1 MQSSMQ
7 RDKKLSAA
15 KSKPFEIKSNN
26 CCRTKVRDLCVNY
39 CLPPSQALC
48 RRAQLVSYLEQ
59 RAVETNWDVE
69 SLPSRG
75 QDSGWVGGFFPAGIE
90 SSNNS
95 WWSRACQM
103 RWCPM
108 RSQPCNRRHP
118 AQCGAHAVGAWL
130 CLLATSIC
138 RSPCFEGCQCW
149 CEP

>member
-15 KSKPFEIKSNN
+15 KSKPFEIKSSN

-75 QDSGWVGGFFPAGIE
+75 QDSGWVAFFRLAL
-90 SSNNS
+90 
-95 WWSRACQM
+95 RAVTT
-103 RWCPM
+103 
-108 RSQPCNRRHP
+108 
-118 AQCGAHAVGAWL
+118 VGDHVRAK
-130 CLLATSIC
+130 CD
-138 RSPCFEGCQCW
+138 GVQ
-149 CEP
+149 